1 MSCNTY
7 ITFKINCSR
16 ICNTRYVHPHHLLD
30 TQINFAIVIYTS
42 EPNET
47 YRSKISPSDSTH
59 SNKSRDVDEGI
70 GESETEVRDSPLNG
84 AGDATTPL
92 IVGYSSSDHQSKSL
106 SDTGKES
113 SQSTLSSVQT
123 TTSSSSCSEK
133 NSPDDLQAAHIAEK
147 IKEFSGGGTVNESG
161 DQGVAGGPSGLMDTV
176 EAVES
181 QDGGGGAAGNSATG
195 TYILVF
201 SNLQLTKRKQLS
213 CYSRNNW
220 SW

>member
-7 ITFKINCSR
+7 ITFKINCSQ

-30 TQINFAIVIYTS
+30 TQIIFASVIYTS
-42 EPNET
+42 ESNET
-47 YRSKISPSDSTH
+47 YRSKISPSDSTN

-92 IVGYSSSDHQSKSL
+92 LVGYSSSDHQSKSL

-181 QDGGGGAAGNSATG
+181 QDAGGGAAGNSATG

-201 SNLQLTKRKQLS
+201 RQFSINQKEATALLFTK
-213 CYSRNNW
+213 
-220 SW
+220 